1 MSRESAIMIMYK
13 NLNLNNNNNNNDNIP
28 PCRRG
33 IGKKFLNWLIPQHS
47 RAHEM

>member
-1 MSRESAIMIMYK
+1 MIMYK

-28 PCRRG
+28 PCGRG

-47 RAHEM
+47 RAREMW